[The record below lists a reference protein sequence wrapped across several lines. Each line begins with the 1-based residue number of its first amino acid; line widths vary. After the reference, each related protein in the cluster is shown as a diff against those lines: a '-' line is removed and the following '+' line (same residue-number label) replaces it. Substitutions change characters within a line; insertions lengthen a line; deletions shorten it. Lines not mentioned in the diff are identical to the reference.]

1 VTFSSYLIGAILHF
15 FVLKILSQ
23 KMCVHLGF
31 FLLTPRGGSMFE
43 LFADKAAVNG
53 QGQIFV
59 SVSMSA
65 KFYFLL
71 KRFPK

>member
-1 VTFSSYLIGAILHF
+1 
-15 FVLKILSQ
+15 
-23 KMCVHLGF
+23 MCVHLGF

>member
-1 VTFSSYLIGAILHF
+1 
-15 FVLKILSQ
+15 
-23 KMCVHLGF
+23 
-31 FLLTPRGGSMFE
+31 MFE